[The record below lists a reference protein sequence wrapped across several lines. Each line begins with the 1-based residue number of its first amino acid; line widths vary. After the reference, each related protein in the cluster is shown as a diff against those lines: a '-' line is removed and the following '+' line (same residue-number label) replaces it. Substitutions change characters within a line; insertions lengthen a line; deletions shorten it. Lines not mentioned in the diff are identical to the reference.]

1 MDVMRNSTHIT
12 SCAVVTCEHKG
23 TVSPRRHN
31 AATDQKKMCVSHADV
46 DMGYKLHKG
55 GRGGKGLLA
64 IQYDICNKGS
74 GFRPKLTLYCQLHI
88 MKNCKLCRS
97 SMTAVLH

>member
-23 TVSPRRHN
+23 IVSPRRHN
-31 AATDQKKMCVSHADV
+31 AATDQNKMCVSHADV

-55 GRGGKGLLA
+55 GRGARGFWLYSMIYVIRAQVLGL
-64 IQYDICNKGS
+64 N
-74 GFRPKLTLYCQLHI
+74 
-88 MKNCKLCRS
+88 
-97 SMTAVLH
+97 